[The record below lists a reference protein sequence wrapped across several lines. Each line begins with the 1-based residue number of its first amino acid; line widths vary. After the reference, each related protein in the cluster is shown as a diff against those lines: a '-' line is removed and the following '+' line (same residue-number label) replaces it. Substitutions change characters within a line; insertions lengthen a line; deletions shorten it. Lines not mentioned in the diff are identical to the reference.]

1 MRLSRMLLEV
11 ALDLD
16 AEAEAMEASGP
27 ADEPAFRRMPRSNG
41 HRALL
46 HTVASDTDTRPV
58 QLTNLSFAGARFR
71 ADRIQTPGCKVILEL
86 PGHALRLAG
95 TVLGVRGTA
104 ATMRFEPASSADP
117 ALRRLLQSETQS
129 DRIWA

>member
-1 MRLSRMLLEV
+1 MRLARMLLEV

-16 AEAEAMEASGP
+16 AEAEAMEAGGP
-27 ADEPAFRRMPRSNG
+27 ADEPAFKRMPRAKN

-46 HTVASDTDTRPV
+46 HTAASDTDTRPV
-58 QLTNLSFAGARFR
+58 QLTNLSVAGARFR
-71 ADRIQTPGCKVILEL
+71 ADGIQAIGCQVILEL

-95 TVLGVRGTA
+95 TILRVSGTE
-104 ATMRFEPASSADP
+104 ATMAFEPASSANP